1 MQTLG
6 AFPPS
11 ARAFFVR
18 LWLNSMP
25 SSKLTK
31 AQQGQLTKRQAGK
44 VHNVS
49 AKVEQAK
56 DAVAA
61 LTDQRNNQRGV
72 VGALR
77 DDLGGL
83 EQKLQQKLAAHPL
96 SQKVRDKK
104 GAIEIARTELEQIA
118 DDLADAKTRLQKA
131 LAKHDAVVSAVQK
144 ELEPDDVDDDS
155 DDDYDDD

>member
-1 MQTLG
+1 M
-6 AFPPS
+6 PP
-11 ARAFFVR
+11 
-18 LWLNSMP
+18 
-25 SSKLTK
+25 SKLTK
-31 AQQGQLTKRQAGK
+31 AQQGQLTKRQAGRVQK
-44 VHNVS
+44 AS

-61 LTDQRNNQRGV
+61 LTDQRSNQRGV

-83 EQKLQQKLAAHPL
+83 EQKLAAHPL

-144 ELEPDDVDDDS
+144 ELEPDGVDDDS
-155 DDDYDDD
+155 DDDSDDDHDDG

>member
-1 MQTLG
+1 M
-6 AFPPS
+6 PP
-11 ARAFFVR
+11 
-18 LWLNSMP
+18 P
-25 SSKLTK
+25 KLTK

-44 VHNVS
+44 VQKAS
-49 AKVEQAK
+49 TKVEQAK

-61 LTDQRNNQRGV
+61 LTDQRSDQRGV

-83 EQKLQQKLAAHPL
+83 EQKLAAHPL

-104 GAIEIARTELEQIA
+104 GAIEIARTQLEQIA

-131 LAKHDAVVSAVQK
+131 LATRDHVVSSVKQ
-144 ELEPDDVDDDS
+144 ELEPEEPDEDDDDS
-155 DDDYDDD
+155 DDGDY

>member
-1 MQTLG
+1 M
-6 AFPPS
+6 
-11 ARAFFVR
+11 R

-25 SSKLTK
+25 PPKLTK

-44 VHNVS
+44 VQKAS
-49 AKVEQAK
+49 TKVEQAK

-61 LTDQRNNQRGV
+61 LTDQRSNQRGV

-83 EQKLQQKLAAHPL
+83 EQKLAAHPL

-104 GAIEIARTELEQIA
+104 GGGGRNRENSIGASR
-118 DDLADAKTRLQKA
+118 
-131 LAKHDAVVSAVQK
+131 
-144 ELEPDDVDDDS
+144 
-155 DDDYDDD
+155 